1 MEEDE
6 IAEVIATAIARFYA
20 QDHDLVIRNAGER
33 ALTDRIARY
42 IEDQVQGYAVTVEYD
57 RHGVD
62 PKAIDLPDRDDV
74 LTRKRMSTIW
84 RSCRR
89 SRTRWGTASPSSCG
103 FRSALPR
110 IRRNVGSSGS
120 ETHSLKCSFVEM
132 WVYRRGPRFLQKAMK
147 CASASFTGI
156 AFSSTQERQS
166 ASRA

>member
-62 PKAIDLPDRDDV
+62 PKAIDLPDRDGV
-74 LTRKRMSTIW
+74 LTRRRVVPDIIVHQVGHDHDNLLVIEAKKSTNPEADEHDLAKLQAIKDQMGY
-84 RSCRR
+84 RFAVFLRLSVGVAADPAQCRI
-89 SRTRWGTASPSSCG
+89 
-103 FRSALPR
+103 L
-110 IRRNVGSSGS
+110 
-120 ETHSLKCSFVEM
+120 
-132 WVYRRGPRFLQKAMK
+132 WV
-147 CASASFTGI
+147 
-156 AFSSTQERQS
+156 
-166 ASRA
+166 